1 MCLFYEKGI
10 ELQTYNSYS
19 VCFYLTF
26 QDCVQLNQ
34 YTLKDEIGKVN
45 SPGTRLVFYI
55 YQECLSYS
63 GGNPLELGVGRS
75 PWRRDCEGGF
85 CHQRSIW
92 FIFFLLHNINVFPQK
107 LRQLRGNS
115 ISPILVFFFFL
126 SKVLSHLFLLLF
138 QPMGS
143 IIAGVKNSNAN
154 RKQVSDINE
163 QSMLGLRQ

>member
-115 ISPILVFFFFL
+115 ISPILVFFFFSL
-126 SKVLSHLFLLLF
+126 RYCHICFCFYFSQWAVSLQGSKTQMPTES
-138 QPMGS
+138 
-143 IIAGVKNSNAN
+143 K
-154 RKQVSDINE
+154 
-163 QSMLGLRQ
+163 